1 MSDSATEP
9 PRDERTWKVEKT
21 VFFGSSAIILTIVG
35 LAAMSTEAFMEVVD
49 PLQDA
54 IVEHFGWFYTLS
66 VAAFFILAL
75 WAMFSRVG
83 QIRLGK
89 DDEKPA
95 YSYPAW
101 ISMLFSA
108 GMGIG
113 LVFNGVAEPVMH
125 FSAPPSAEAGTME
138 AAHEAMQFTFMHW
151 GIHAWAIYAVTGLFI
166 AYAAHRKGLPLAVR
180 SMCHPVLGDRIYGP
194 IGDIIEIPA
203 AIGTLFGV
211 AASLGMGV
219 TQVNA
224 GLAHLTGMEQSAT
237 VQVILIAVITIA
249 ATASVVSGLDSGIL
263 ALSKLNMVLAT
274 ALLAF
279 VFVFGP
285 TTAILR
291 SLVQNTGDYLQA
303 LPEMSF
309 FTGIYANEEW
319 VRSWTYVY
327 WPWWI
332 AWSPFVGIFVARIS
346 RGRTVREFVGGCL
359 LVPTALTFLW
369 MTTFG
374 ESAIRIDM
382 AENMALSAQ
391 VADNMPVSLYVFLEH
406 FPVPVFS
413 AIVATVLIVTFFV
426 TSSDSGSFVVDIIT
440 SGGVPNPPVLQKVY
454 WAFLEGAVA
463 AALLLAGGL
472 AALQGASIVLALP
485 FCALLWLGGYA
496 FVRSTG
502 EDSSYVPTS
511 AETVQEAKARARDRD
526 GGG

>member
-1 MSDSATEP
+1 MPES
-9 PRDERTWKVEKT
+9 RRTGWKIEKT
-21 VFFGSSAIILTIVG
+21 VFFGSSAVILTIVI
-35 LAAMSTEAFMEVVD
+35 LAAVSTERFMAIVV

-75 WAMFSRVG
+75 WAMAGKTG
-83 QIRLGK
+83 QIKLGR
-89 DDEKPA
+89 DDESPA
-95 YSYPAW
+95 YGFGGW
-101 ISMLFSA
+101 IAMLFSA

-113 LVFNGVAEPVMH
+113 LVFNGVAEPVLH
-125 FSAPPSAEAGTME
+125 FRNPPSAEPGSME

-180 SMCHPVLGDRIYGP
+180 SIVHPLLGDRIYGP
-194 IGDIIEIPA
+194 IGDVIEIPA

-211 AASLGMGV
+211 AASLGIGV
-219 TQVNA
+219 AQVNA
-224 GLAHLTGMEQSAT
+224 GLSHLTGLEQSAT
-237 VQVILIAVITIA
+237 IQCVLIAVITLA

-263 ALSKLNMVLAT
+263 FLSKVNMYLAT

-279 VFVFGP
+279 VFAFGP
-285 TTAILR
+285 TTDILR
-291 SLVQNTGDYLQA
+291 SLVQNTGDYVQA

-309 FTGIYANEEW
+309 FTGIYADDEW
-319 VRSWTYVY
+319 VRKWTYVY

-332 AWSPFVGIFVARIS
+332 AWAPFVGIFVARIS

-359 LVPTALTFLW
+359 LVPTLLTFLW

-391 VADNMPVSLYVFLEH
+391 VEENLPISLYVFLEH
-406 FPVPVFS
+406 FPVS
-413 AIVATVLIVTFFV
+413 IVSSILATILIVTFFV

-440 SGGVPNPPVLQKVY
+440 SGGVPDPPVAQKVY

-463 AALLLAGGL
+463 AALLLAGGI
-472 AALQGASIVLALP
+472 AVLQGASIVLALP
-485 FCALLWLGGYA
+485 FCALLWAGGLS
-496 FVRSTG
+496 FIRSTAQ
-502 EDSSYVPTS
+502 DSSYVECD
-511 AETVQEAKARARDRD
+511 AQTVQEAKAARRD
-526 GGG
+526 

>member
-1 MSDSATEP
+1 MA
-9 PRDERTWKVEKT
+9 ERRRGWKVEKT
-21 VFFGSSAIILTIVG
+21 VFFGSSAVILTIVA
-35 LAAMSTEAFMEVVD
+35 LAALSTEGFMAIVA
-49 PLQDA
+49 PLQDW

-66 VAAFFILAL
+66 VAAFFGLAL
-75 WAMFSRVG
+75 WSMAGKVG
-83 QIRLGK
+83 QIKLGR
-89 DDEKPA
+89 DDEAPA
-95 YSYPAW
+95 YSFGAW
-101 ISMLFSA
+101 IAMLFSA

-125 FSAPPSAEAGTME
+125 FAKPATAEPGTME

-180 SMCHPVLGDRIYGP
+180 SIVHPILGERIYGP

-211 AASLGMGV
+211 AASLGIGV
-219 TQVNA
+219 AQVNA
-224 GLAHLTGMEQSAT
+224 GLSHLTGLPQSAT
-237 VQVILIAVITIA
+237 VQVILILVITLA

-263 ALSKLNMVLAT
+263 FLSKLNMYLAA

-279 VFVFGP
+279 VFAFGP

-291 SLVQNTGDYLQA
+291 SLVQNTGDYIQA

-309 FTGIYANEEW
+309 FTGIYADDAW
-319 VRSWTYVY
+319 VRQWTYVY

-359 LVPTALTFLW
+359 LVPTLLTFVW

-391 VADNMPVSLYVFLEH
+391 VEQNLPISLYVFLEH
-406 FPVPVFS
+406 FPLSVVAS
-413 AIVATVLIVTFFV
+413 VLATVLIVTFFV
-426 TSSDSGSFVVDIIT
+426 TSSDSGSFVIDIIT
-440 SGGVPNPPVLQKVY
+440 SGGVPDPPVAQKVY

-463 AALLLAGGL
+463 AALLLAGGI
-472 AALQGASIVLALP
+472 AVLQGASIVLALP
-485 FCALLWLGGYA
+485 FCVLLWAGGWS
-496 FVRSTG
+496 FIQSVRR
-502 EDSSYVPTS
+502 DSSYVECE
-511 AETVQEAKARARDRD
+511 AETVQDAKAARLDNR
-526 GGG
+526 